1 MSDNDDI
8 PFNRDFPLAPGVVE
22 EVVPG
27 VRRVLCNNPSPFTFT
42 GTVSYIVGRGNLAN
56 IDPGPVN
63 EAHAQAL
70 LDAVRG
76 ETVTHILVT
85 HTHNDHSP
93 GVARIKAATGA
104 TVYAEGPHR
113 ASRPAYASETRATES
128 GGDWDFRP
136 DVMLKDGDV
145 VEGDGWRLEVV
156 ATPGHT
162 ANHIAFAWPE
172 RKLMFI
178 GDHVMGWSTSIVAP
192 PDGSMVDYMA
202 SLERLTRRDEQL
214 YFSGHGPEIPDAVRF
229 VKFLIRHR
237 KAREASILHRLAK
250 GEADIPT
257 IVRASYIG
265 IDPRLVGAAGYS
277 VLAHLE
283 DLVAR
288 DVVATDG
295 DPTIDGN
302 YRLVAPLA

>member
-1 MSDNDDI
+1 MSVNDDI
-8 PFNRDFPLAPGVVE
+8 PFNRDFPLAPGVVD

-27 VRRVLCNNPSPFTFT
+27 VRRILCDNPSPFTFT
-42 GTVSYIVGRGNLAN
+42 GTVSYIVGKGKVAI
-56 IDPGPVN
+56 IDPGPAD

-93 GVARIKAATGA
+93 GVARIKAATSA

-113 ASRPAYASETRATES
+113 ASRPAYASETRTTES
-128 GGDWDFRP
+128 GGDWNFRP
-136 DVMLKDGDV
+136 DATLKDGDV

-202 SLERLTRRDEQL
+202 SLERLTHRDEQI

-237 KAREASILHRLAK
+237 KAREESILYRLAK

-265 IDPRLVGAAGYS
+265 IDPRLMGAAGYS

-288 DVVATDG
+288 NVVATDG
-295 DPTIDGN
+295 DPTIDGI
-302 YRLVAPLA
+302 YRLVVPLA

>member
-8 PFNRDFPLAPGVVE
+8 PFNRDFPLVPGVVD

-42 GTVSYIVGRGNLAN
+42 GTVSYIVGKGNVAI
-56 IDPGPVN
+56 IDPGPIDV
-63 EAHAQAL
+63 AHTQAL

-93 GVARIKAATGA
+93 GVAALKAATGA

-128 GGDWDFRP
+128 GGDRNFRP
-136 DVMLKDGDV
+136 DVTLKDGDV

-162 ANHIAFAWPE
+162 ANHIAFAWPD
-172 RKLMFI
+172 RNLTFV

-202 SLERLTRRDEQL
+202 SLERLAGRDEQL

-265 IDPRLVGAAGYS
+265 IDPRLMGAAGYS

-288 DVVATDG
+288 NVVVTDG
-295 DPTIDGN
+295 DPTIDGS
-302 YRLVAPLA
+302 YRLVVPLA